1 MKSDTPFD
9 LLISQLPDIVQK
21 SFCTSDGAIDLTFQM
36 NYVPVFYIFVAREI
50 KQTLLHKFS
59 EFFVYSPFKT

>member
-21 SFCTSDGAIDLTFQM
+21 SFCTPDGTIDPTIQM
-36 NYVPVFYIFVAREI
+36 KYVPAFYMFVAREI
-50 KQTLLHKFS
+50 KQRLLCEFS
-59 EFFVYSPFKT
+59 